1 MRAENPRLQAHEI
14 CSQRRTK
21 IGRFEKTL
29 GSGHAYACLKRGRP
43 WKAGAEKLTE
53 RVTVRLSWSELQ
65 SLRRMAEEEGMA
77 VSEFIRYLISRED
90 VERFKRSISEV
101 EEVMRYKP

>member
-1 MRAENPRLQAHEI
+1 MRATVLRLEAHEI
-14 CSQRRTK
+14 CSQRQTK
-21 IGRFEKTL
+21 IGR
-29 GSGHAYACLKRGRP
+29 RGRP

-101 EEVMRYKP
+101 EEVMRYK